1 MSLNLAQINLGTA
14 PAGKDGDTQRTANS
28 KTNDNMTAIAA
39 AVDGL
44 STSVQANTTAIAT
57 KADKNVT
64 DSLQAITSSLTGSV
78 ALFAQSAAPTGWLKA
93 NGALVSRTT
102 YAALFA
108 AIGTTFGAGD
118 GATTFA
124 LPDLRGE
131 FPRGWDDGRGVDAGR
146 AFGSAQAG
154 QLGAH
159 NHGLRHD
166 AGTAGSGYAISI
178 VPNRNYGTGNY
189 FTESTGGNETRPR
202 NVALLACIKY

>member
-1 MSLNLAQINLGTA
+1 MSLALVQINLGTA
-14 PAGKDGDTQRTANS
+14 PAGKDGDTQRTANN
-28 KTNDNMTAIAA
+28 KTNGNMTAIAA

-44 STSVQANTTAIAT
+44 SASVQANTTTIAT
-57 KADKNVT
+57 KADKTVT
-64 DSLQAITSSLTGSV
+64 DALQATTSSLTGLV
-78 ALFAQSAAPTGWLKA
+78 AFFPLSAAPAGWLKA

-146 AFGSAQAG
+146 ALGSAQAG

-166 AGTAGSGYAISI
+166 AGTTGSGYAINI